1 MARSTY
7 YYKPVEQGKNK
18 GRKPSQITMTEQG
31 NYVSNDQVLEDIIEL
46 LRHEFVDYGYLKIT
60 YWLRKQGYIIN
71 KKKVYRL
78 MKKHDLL
85 LDRKKRRHGRKNWVK
100 ELVPQP
106 KTYFEYLEIDIKNI
120 YIHNHTDNALVVS
133 IIDVDSRWVLG
144 QYVGT
149 KIKNDDII
157 VLFDKVFNYYGLP
170 RSVYIR
176 SDNGGQFI
184 ADLTRQFLLKA
195 KVVQEFTKPAT
206 PQQNAHIEAYH
217 SILESVICQR
227 FEFDDLDEVRK
238 TFNRFIIFYNFD
250 RIHSGIKYQS
260 PADYLKQKGLVF
272 QLNNK
277 LENILNC
284 THIFSRKLP
293 KIKEEYKIGKFA

>member
-1 MARSTY
+1 MECLRACISD
-7 YYKPVEQGKNK
+7 P
-18 GRKPSQITMTEQG
+18 TME
-31 NYVSNDQVLEDIIEL
+31 E
-46 LRHEFVDYGYLKIT
+46 
-60 YWLRKQGYIIN
+60 
-71 KKKVYRL
+71 
-78 MKKHDLL
+78 
-85 LDRKKRRHGRKNWVK
+85 
-100 ELVPQP
+100 
-106 KTYFEYLEIDIKNI
+106 
-120 YIHNHTDNALVVS
+120 
-133 IIDVDSRWVLG
+133 
-144 QYVGT
+144 
-149 KIKNDDII
+149 
-157 VLFDKVFNYYGLP
+157 
-170 RSVYIR
+170 
-176 SDNGGQFI
+176 FI